1 MGVGQK
7 GERLAT
13 ISKYDCPGEEM
24 ENKGP
29 NVQVSVMQNLKKRI
43 PRRRGEHGGRR
54 ERCCKPAEKG
64 DIKIDVNA

>member
-1 MGVGQK
+1 MGIGQK

-24 ENKGP
+24 ENEGP
-29 NVQVSVMQNLKKRI
+29 NVRVSVMQNLKKRI

-54 ERCCKPAEKG
+54 ER
-64 DIKIDVNA
+64 